1 MIDATKSPR
10 NGAWYNGKRAELLL
24 IFRQPGANTVEIVDR
39 IKAMMPRL
47 LASVPQGACMS
58 T

>member
-10 NGAWYNGKRAELLL
+10 TGAWYNGKRSELLL

-39 IKAMMPRL
+39 IKAHDAAPARL
-47 LASVPQGACMS
+47 DPARRCTS